1 MNVLRSLTFS
11 VAFYANLLPPAVFKK
26 LTIFLWKTNL
36 FFQKGAN
43 FSTFWEIGLIQLQ
56 PNTNFPPLAVF
67 KKNTIFFR
75 KTHLFHLIKTSFEGF
90 EKSYFFSRILRRN
103 CFFWRF
109 WKKKQESFGKT
120 HLFFFQT
127 KANFWKFWEILLIHS
142 HSGVSL
148 LPVAILKFFF
158 ENPSVF
164 WRKARIFPCFE
175 KTYLYIRILQQN
187 C

>member
-26 LTIFLWKTNL
+26 LTIFLWKTNF

-90 EKSYFFSRILRRN
+90 EKSYFFSRILRQN

-109 WKKKQESFGKT
+109 WKKSKNRLEKPIYFSFKRKPIFESFEKSY
-120 HLFFFQT
+120 LF
-127 KANFWKFWEILLIHS
+127 
-142 HSGVSL
+142 
-148 LPVAILKFFF
+148 
-158 ENPSVF
+158 
-164 WRKARIFPCFE
+164 
-175 KTYLYIRILQQN
+175 IRILVLV
-187 C
+187 CYL